1 MRLLPL
7 LVLPVIVGCAS
18 TEEKV
23 AHNEAQIRMIAVQR
37 EAQKAE
43 RQAEAEAQKE
53 LYRALLGVA
62 QADPSQSGV
71 VAMALA
77 FQGVQGGGNEKSSTP
92 IVGLQARQNEALQ
105 WAQALAPVAGSV
117 LSTVGTAIIQGN
129 VQKRQ
134 IEATRDVQI
143 NQANQTAN
151 AIASVADLGA
161 AAVANVGD
169 SYSGDYYSLT
179 DSAIDNST
187 TSTTT
192 STTTETQ
199 SSTSIA
205 DSYNTTD
212 NSNNSDNSTT
222 DNTDNSVIT
231 YGGQEMTLR
240 ELIDFFKAS
249 GESYSIT
256 IGESTYTDTDQTDES
271 QTCVPTFDG
280 YVCT

>member
-205 DSYNTTD
+205 DSYNATD